1 MDSGASECVRICTR
15 PVTTEGGGLMTS
27 ARRLSVTVAVV
38 FSVPLIAFAQEIPN
52 WPAPPYWSPRG
63 RAMDSLGER
72 SGVGVEAVEVA
83 ASTSPL
89 PFIGVTPCR
98 LLDTRNNLNPLGGG
112 GPCAADEIRT
122 YTLPG
127 ACGLPGAMQAVSLNV
142 TATNTGS
149 GAFGHIKIWPAD
161 QAESNVST
169 LNYPGAGATVA
180 NAAIVSLSAIGALK
194 VKSGNASADVILDVN
209 GYYAPAGVGTTNTFL
224 GRDAGNFTMTGD
236 LNTGFGDRVLF
247 SNTTGYYNTATG
259 GGALFFNITGSNNTA
274 TGIAALVFNITGG
287 SNTATGENALF
298 QNTTGNFNTATGAG
312 ALSSNTTGNSNTSI
326 GSNALHDTTGFS
338 NIGIGQDGGSNLTSG
353 SNNICIGNSGVA
365 GESST
370 IRIGDV
376 QTATFLA
383 GINGAGVTGIPVLVS
398 SSGQLG
404 VASSSRYVKEN
415 IREIAGESDGLMRL
429 RPVTFKYK
437 PQIDPTGLAQYG
449 LIAEEVADVYPDLV
463 AYDRDG
469 RPETVRYHLV
479 NALLL
484 NEAQK
489 QHRTAEAQEKTIEQQ
504 KETIDHEQAEIEGL
518 KARLSRL
525 EARLLADSR
534 P

>member
-1 MDSGASECVRICTR
+1 
-15 PVTTEGGGLMTS
+15 
-27 ARRLSVTVAVV
+27 
-38 FSVPLIAFAQEIPN
+38 
-52 WPAPPYWSPRG
+52 
-63 RAMDSLGER
+63 
-72 SGVGVEAVEVA
+72 
-83 ASTSPL
+83 
-89 PFIGVTPCR
+89 
-98 LLDTRNNLNPLGGG
+98 
-112 GPCAADEIRT
+112 
-122 YTLPG
+122 
-127 ACGLPGAMQAVSLNV
+127 MQAASLNV

-180 NAAIVSLSAIGALK
+180 NAAIVSLSPIGALK

-247 SNTTGYYNTATG
+247 SNTTGYYNTATGYGALFSNTTACCNTAIG

-404 VASSSRYVKEN
+404 VASSSRLVKEE
-415 IREIAGESDGLMRL
+415 IREIAAESDGLMKL
-429 RPVTFKYK
+429 RPVAFRYK
-437 PQIDPTGLAQYG
+437 PQIDPTGLTQYG
-449 LIAEEVADVYPDLV
+449 LIAEEVANVYPDLV

-469 RPETVRYHLV
+469 RPETVRYQLV

-484 NEAQK
+484 NEVQK
-489 QHRTAEAQEKTIEQQ
+489 QHWTADAQEETIEQQ
-504 KETIDHEQAEIEGL
+504 KGTIDRQQAEIEEL

-525 EARLLADSR
+525 EARLFADPR